1 MITTVSTSDG
11 LWSAVKAA
19 QPGDTIL
26 LAPGAYTSVNL
37 TGMNPS
43 GMVTVTSL
51 DPGHPAVIAGLSVMG
66 SSNLSFNHL
75 DLTPKSVGGYGVT
88 VGNSSNIHL
97 DHLDLHASAKV
108 DGNAV
113 LIQNSKNVSVTN
125 SDIHNLGTGI
135 SYVNS
140 DTVLLSGNKLHN
152 IQCDGMHG
160 GGTSNITITGNT
172 FTDFSPK
179 AGDHPD
185 AIQFWTSG
193 STTSAHDITITNN
206 IITRGAG
213 SIFQGIFMGADPKL
227 AFHNVTITGNAIVG
241 GMYNGIAFLN
251 GDNVKIEDNLV
262 QGYKDMTS
270 WIFVGKTTNSVL
282 DHNQA
287 STYSIAKDNVG
298 LNAHDNTTLVLQPVG
313 NSAILTA
320 WQALHITPAPGADSS
335 VSAAAIAPVSTALP
349 VATVVGTGLSEKLAG
364 TAGSDVIDGKGGA
377 DTMSGGAGDDT
388 YVIDN
393 AKDVVIEAS
402 KGGIDTVRASVA
414 QHTLASQVENLTL
427 TGTTTQSGTGNDL
440 NNVLRANGVSSSLSG
455 GLGND
460 TLVSIGGSDT
470 LTGGAG
476 ADVFRFEKIGAKL
489 ANITDFTRG
498 QDTID
503 LQNLL
508 TRYHGA
514 DAIADHWVKLQSDAT
529 GTTILVD
536 TDGPSGPGGFTAVA
550 KVLGVTSL
558 SAGHDWLF

>member
-26 LAPGAYTSVNL
+26 LTAGTYTSVSL
-37 TGMNPS
+37 AGMNPT
-43 GMVTVTSL
+43 GMVTITSQ
-51 DPGHPAVIAGLSVMG
+51 DPGHPAVIAGLTLTNC
-66 SSNLSFNHL
+66 SNLTFDHL
-75 DLTPKSVGGYGVT
+75 ELTPKAQGAYAVT
-88 VGNSSNIHL
+88 LGSDTNIHF
-97 DHLDLHASAKV
+97 DHLNIHASATV
-108 DGNAV
+108 DGNAM
-113 LIQNSKNVSVTN
+113 LIRDSKNVSVTN
-125 SDIHNLGTGI
+125 SDIHNIGTGI
-135 SYVNS
+135 SYINS

-152 IQCDGMHG
+152 IQSDGMHG

-172 FTDFSPK
+172 FTDFAPK

-193 STTSAHDITITNN
+193 TTTSAHDITITNN

-213 SIFQGIFMGADPKL
+213 AAVQGIFMGNEKML
-227 AFHNVTITGNAIVG
+227 EYKNVTITGNAVVG
-241 GMYNGIAFLN
+241 GMYNGIYVA
-251 GDNVKIEDNLV
+251 DASNVKIEGNLV

-270 WIFVGKTTNSVL
+270 WVYMSKITNGVL

-287 STYSIAKDNVG
+287 SAFTIAKDNVG
-298 LNAHDNTTLVLQPVG
+298 LNAHDNTTLVLQAVG
-313 NSAILTA
+313 NTAILTG
-320 WQALHITPAPGADSS
+320 WQALHAAPPPPSDSGA
-335 VSAAAIAPVSTALP
+335 SAAAIAPASTTLL
-349 VATVVGTGLSEKLAG
+349 VATVVGTGVNEKLAG

-377 DTMSGGAGDDT
+377 DTMTGGAGDDT
-388 YVIDN
+388 YIVDN
-393 AKDVVIEAS
+393 AKDVIVEAA
-402 KGGIDTVRASVA
+402 KGGIDTVRASVSE
-414 QHTLASQVENLTL
+414 HTLASQVENLTL
-427 TGTTTQSGTGNDL
+427 TGTTKQIGTGNEL
-440 NNVLRANGVSSSLSG
+440 NNVMRANGVSSSLSG

-460 TLVSIGGSDT
+460 TLVSIGGADT
-470 LTGGAG
+470 LSGGAG
-476 ADVFRFEKIGAKL
+476 SDVFRFEKVSGKV
-489 ANITDFTRG
+489 ANITDFNRG

-508 TRYHGA
+508 TKYHGA

-536 TDGPSGPGGFTAVA
+536 TDGPSGPGGFTAIA

>member
-1 MITTVSTSDG
+1 M
-11 LWSAVKAA
+11 
-19 QPGDTIL
+19 
-26 LAPGAYTSVNL
+26 NL
-37 TGMNPS
+37 TGMNPN
-43 GMVTVTSL
+43 GMVTITSL
-51 DPGHPAVIAGLSVMG
+51 DAGHPAVIAGITLTN
-66 SSNLSFNHL
+66 SSNLTFSHIE
-75 DLTPKSVGGYGVT
+75 LTPRVQGGIAVT
-88 VGNSSNIHL
+88 LAADTNIHF
-97 DHLDLHASAKV
+97 DHLNIHASATA

-113 LIQNSKNVSVTN
+113 MIRESKNVSVTN
-125 SDIHNLGTGI
+125 SEIHNIGTGI
-135 SYVNS
+135 SYINS
-140 DTVLLSGNKLHN
+140 DTVMLSGNKLHH
-152 IQCDGMHG
+152 IQSDGMHG

-172 FTDFSPK
+172 FTDFAPK
-179 AGDHPD
+179 PGDHPD
-185 AIQFWTSG
+185 AIQFWTTG
-193 STTSAHDITITNN
+193 TTTSAHDIVVTDN

-213 SIFQGIFMGADPKL
+213 SIMQGIFFGNEKMLEYK
-227 AFHNVTITGNAIVG
+227 NVTITGNAVVG
-241 GMYNGIAFLN
+241 GMYNGIYVADSSN
-251 GDNVKIEDNLV
+251 TKISDNLV
-262 QGYKDMTS
+262 QGYKDMNS
-270 WIFVGKTTNSVL
+270 WIYMSKITNGVL

-287 STYSIAKDNVG
+287 STFALSKDNVG
-298 LNAHDNTTLVLQPVG
+298 LNAHDNTTLALQPVG
-313 NSAILTA
+313 HTAILTA

-335 VSAAAIAPVSTALP
+335 VSAAAIAPVSAGLP
-349 VATVVGTGLSEKLAG
+349 LATVVGTGLSEKLAG

-388 YVIDN
+388 YIVDN
-393 AKDVVIEAS
+393 AKDVVIEAAR
-402 KGGIDTVRASVA
+402 GGIDTVRASVA

-427 TGTTTQSGTGNDL
+427 TGTTTQSGTGNEL

-460 TLVSIGGSDT
+460 TLVSIGGADT

-476 ADVFRFEKIGAKL
+476 ADVFRFEKIGGKL

-508 TRYHGA
+508 TKYHGA

-536 TDGPSGPGGFTAVA
+536 TDGPAGPGGFTAVA